1 MPSSPSQLHGENVAR
16 VCPQC
21 HDRLVFSGHYPV
33 LNVPTPIGQ
42 STDEDIHY
50 EKAWVCRNEVC
61 DYREL
66 FGRRVTRRRRVAG
79 LRKTRMTRGALVAS
93 CTQRA

>member
-33 LNVPTPIGQ
+33 LNVPTPVGQ
-42 STDEDIHY
+42 STEKDIHY
-50 EKAWVCRNEVC
+50 EKAWVCRNGVC

-66 FGRRVTRRRRVAG
+66 LGDG
-79 LRKTRMTRGALVAS
+79 
-93 CTQRA
+93 